1 MSKYLEQFAK
11 LRCRD
16 DVLEALGEEF
26 VNRNHFR
33 RDLVQAMA
41 MIRFIR
47 KHIPQNRQRKYN
59 LFDLYSTNQVFPV
72 LAAFM
77 TKFGSIHVSN
87 EQIRMKNG
95 NPACRD
101 HYYCRDS
108 EPGRKVNRLF
118 YHHIFDADGLK
129 EASEDSSNV
138 IVSILPED
146 PSDILET
153 EFPNLDID
161 TTAFFLNPRCGEL
174 PKSFNLGSLLSVH
187 VRIDSIDMAAPSKLI
202 VGGEIL
208 VVNQDWNILSEHDVM
223 IYSGWLTK

>member
-16 DVLEALGEEF
+16 DIIEALGEKF
-26 VNRNHFR
+26 VNRKHFR

-47 KHIPQNRQRKYN
+47 KHIPQERQHEYN
-59 LFDLYSTNQVFPV
+59 LFDLHSTNQVFPV

-77 TKFGSIHVSN
+77 TKFDSIHVYN
-87 EQIRMKNG
+87 ENIHMKNC

-101 HYYCRDS
+101 VCMTKDA
-108 EPGRKVNRLF
+108 EPGKNVDRLF
-118 YHHIFDADGLK
+118 YYLY
-129 EASEDSSNV
+129 DSDNLQECSKNKRNV
-138 IVSILPED
+138 AVSILPED
-146 PSDILET
+146 PSDIMVP
-153 EFPNLDID
+153 EFPIMKIEV
-161 TTAFFLNPRCGEL
+161 FFLNPRCGEL
-174 PKSFNLGSLLSVH
+174 PKRFNLGRFFCER
-187 VRIDSIDMAAPSKLI
+187 VRVDPIDIAAPSKFI
-202 VGGEIL
+202 VGDEIL